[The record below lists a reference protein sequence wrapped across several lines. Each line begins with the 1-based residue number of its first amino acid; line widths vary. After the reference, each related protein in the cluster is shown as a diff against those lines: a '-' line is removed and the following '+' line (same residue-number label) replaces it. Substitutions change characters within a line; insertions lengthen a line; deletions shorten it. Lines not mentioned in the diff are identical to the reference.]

1 MEDCGGDGAVLQ
13 NYHDIPDMLDFIPG
27 ELWALNVGAPF
38 WSSLDEPMSDMK
50 RLSGASLGG
59 SSTAAG
65 TPDPKTAAETWTQ
78 AMFGQSTNSWEQSSS
93 PEEAEVDPRRLKR
106 QVQNRI
112 A

>member
-1 MEDCGGDGAVLQ
+1 MEDCSEAPTFQ
-13 NYHDIPDMLDFIPG
+13 NYPDMLDFIPG

-38 WSSLDEPMSDMK
+38 AWEEPMSNTK
-50 RLSGASLGG
+50 RLSGASLPG
-59 SSTAAG
+59 SSTATG
-65 TPDPKTAAETWTQ
+65 TPDPKATSEVWRQ
-78 AMFGQSTNSWEQSSS
+78 AMSGQSTNNSWEQSSS

>member
-1 MEDCGGDGAVLQ
+1 MEDMGDDSSSFQ
-13 NYHDIPDMLDFIPG
+13 NYPDMLDFIPG

-38 WSSLDEPMSDMK
+38 AWEEPMSNTK
-50 RLSGASLGG
+50 RLSGASLTG
-59 SSTAAG
+59 SSTATG
-65 TPDPKTAAETWTQ
+65 TPDPKATSEAWRQ
-78 AMFGQSTNSWEQSSS
+78 AMSGQSTNSWEQSSS